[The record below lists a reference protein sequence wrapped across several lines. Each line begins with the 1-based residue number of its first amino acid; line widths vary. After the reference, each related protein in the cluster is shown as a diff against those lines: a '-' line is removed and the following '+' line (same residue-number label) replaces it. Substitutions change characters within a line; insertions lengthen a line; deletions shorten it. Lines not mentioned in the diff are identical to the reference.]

1 MSEQSPISTFESF
14 RQTYWTYY
22 LALEDRLLQ
31 TERYCAFSQR
41 NTEAFSIEYLTLLL
55 STCGE
60 VDSLAKAIGTHFFP
74 KADLNNCTISKWGYY
89 LCQSFPEIDTK
100 VLQFKNGMQLK
111 PFDSWQQTTA
121 TNKKGQTIY
130 VKAPGSKRLQ
140 WWADYNKVKHSRASI
155 DPDRGLANYEK
166 ANQGNVIKAIGAL
179 FLLNR
184 LMMQRL
190 DADAYQAIKRSKLFK
205 LCNSPD
211 ETVTFICYGSKG
223 VPLQITHKAP
233 RARI

>member
-1 MSEQSPISTFESF
+1 M
-14 RQTYWTYY
+14 
-22 LALEDRLLQ
+22 
-31 TERYCAFSQR
+31 
-41 NTEAFSIEYLTLLL
+41 

-74 KADLNNCTISKWGYY
+74 EADLNNCTISKWGYY
-89 LCQSFPEIDTK
+89 LCQSFPGIDTK
-100 VLQFKNGMQLK
+100 VLQFKNGMQVK
-111 PFDSWQQTTA
+111 PFDSWQQTIA

-140 WWADYNKVKHSRASI
+140 WWTDYNTVKHSRASI

-166 ANQGNVIKAIGAL
+166 ANQGNVIKAMGAL

-190 DADAYQAIKRSKLFK
+190 DADAYQAIERSKLFK

-223 VPLQITHKAP
+223 VPLQITHKAQGQEY
-233 RARI
+233 RKQRMRSRENGAEETKIFSHRTSTTLKEENGLWLNQTNKRDK

>member
-31 TERYCAFSQR
+31 TERCCAFSQR

-74 KADLNNCTISKWGYY
+74 EVDLNNCTISKWGYY

-121 TNKKGQTIY
+121 INKKGQTIY

-140 WWADYNKVKHSRASI
+140 WWADYNTVKHSRASI

-166 ANQGNVIKAIGAL
+166 ANQGNVIKAMGAL

-184 LMMQRL
+184 LMMDRVENVGV
-190 DADAYQAIKRSKLFK
+190 R
-205 LCNSPD
+205 
-211 ETVTFICYGSKG
+211 VT
-223 VPLQITHKAP
+223 P
-233 RARI
+233 